1 MKTKFNI
8 LIALAG
14 IVFLGSLLSAKPGNL
29 AMYPKNFIP
38 FWSQAKRGHE
48 VALLNTA
55 QIVQIRPYFNPTVD
69 KPTHDDIQFLEVDL
83 IDGKTLEVYE
93 DFEKFYGRVR
103 VSQAK

>member
-1 MKTKFNI
+1 M
-8 LIALAG
+8 
-14 IVFLGSLLSAKPGNL
+14 PM

-55 QIVQIRPYFNPTVD
+55 QIVQIKPFFNITVVN
-69 KPTHDDIQFLEVDL
+69 PTHDDIEYLEVDL
-83 IDGKTLEVYE
+83 VDGTTIQVFE

>member
-1 MKTKFNI
+1 MKHINKFI
-8 LIALAG
+8 FLAIVLFGVSLI
-14 IVFLGSLLSAKPGNL
+14 SASTMPM

-55 QIVQIRPYFNPTVD
+55 QIVQIRPFFNITVEN
-69 KPTHDDIQFLEVDL
+69 PTHDDIEYLLVDL
-83 IDGKTLEVYE
+83 VDGTTIEVQE
-93 DFEKFYGRVR
+93 DFEKFYQRVR

>member
-1 MKTKFNI
+1 MKTKLNI

-14 IVFLGSLLSAKPGNL
+14 IVFLGSLLSAKPVNF

-55 QIVQIRPYFNPTVD
+55 QIVQIRPYFNPAINE
-69 KPTHDDIQFLEVDL
+69 PTHDDIQFLEVDL

>member
-1 MKTKFNI
+1 MKYRINI
-8 LIALAG
+8 A
-14 IVFLGSLLSAKPGNL
+14 IVVAVVLFLGSMVNATSSYM

-55 QIVQIRPYFNPTVD
+55 QIVQIRPFFNPSA
-69 KPTHDDIQFLEVDL
+69 KNPTHDDIEYLKVDL
-83 IDGKTLEVYE
+83 IDGTTLEVYE